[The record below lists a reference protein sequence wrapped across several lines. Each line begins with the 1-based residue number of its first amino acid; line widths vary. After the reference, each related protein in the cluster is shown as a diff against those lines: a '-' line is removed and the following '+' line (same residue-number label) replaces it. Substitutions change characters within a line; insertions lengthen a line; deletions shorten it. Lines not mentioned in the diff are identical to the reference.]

1 MSKYTSKSI
10 YGTLFTTLDNLSDSE
25 QEYLF
30 TNVFT
35 DEFLTDITENP
46 KRAYSVLNNIVV
58 DIEDGKTNK
67 VATLMK
73 PYKDKI
79 YMMKNMLKDYGNF

>member
-1 MSKYTSKSI
+1 MSKYTPKSI
-10 YGTLFTTLDNLSDSE
+10 YGTLFTTLDDLSDSD

-35 DEFLTDITENP
+35 DKFLTDITENP
-46 KRAYSVLNNIVV
+46 KRAYSVLNNIAV
-58 DIEDGKTNK
+58 DIEDGKTNE
-67 VATLMK
+67 VTTLMK